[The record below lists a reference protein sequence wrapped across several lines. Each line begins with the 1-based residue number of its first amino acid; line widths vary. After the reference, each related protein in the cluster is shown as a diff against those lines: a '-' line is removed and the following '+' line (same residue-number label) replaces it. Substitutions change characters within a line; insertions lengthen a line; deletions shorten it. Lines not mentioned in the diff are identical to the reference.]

1 MIYTTIIMR
10 FLLYQQ
16 ENIDL
21 FFFFERDRKQDSKQG
36 YIIFFRKFSI

>member
-21 FFFFERDRKQDSKQG
+21 FFLKREIENKIANKV
-36 YIIFFRKFSI
+36 I